1 VIAELWRYR
10 KIGRDSKKRE
20 KATPMREQLTEW
32 RSVMHSWCVQDH
44 WDAPEIVG
52 GHGAEFWD
60 RQGHRYLDM
69 SSLAECSNLG
79 HQHPQVI
86 RAIKEQADR
95 LCFIT
100 SEWGAEPRRELA
112 DMLLDVSG
120 FEGGRVFFTLAGADA
135 NENAVKF
142 ARWASDKPNGQVLAR
157 SRSYHGASNATMN
170 YSGDPRGASYPELE
184 RVVRVAAPYCYRC
197 PFGHPSSQSCGR
209 ECVHEVGDAID
220 RVGAD
225 QIAAVLMES
234 HAGTNGIVPPADYWP
249 TLLRQCRERQVI
261 LIADEVMA
269 GFGRTGTWFGWQHA
283 GEAGRPDMMTLAKGL
298 TGAHIPLGAVV
309 VSEAISVKLQ
319 NRMLYTGLT
328 YCGHP
333 LSCAAG
339 VAALKAYTDQQLIQ
353 RSAQLGQYLFS
364 LLGQLQQRHP
374 IIGDVR
380 GQGLFAI
387 VELVKDRASRAPI
400 VEWGKSSV
408 DLRELV
414 RRGRELG
421 VSFAVRSNLIV
432 IAPPLIIENQQLER
446 AVAVLDQLLTDM
458 APALSAV
465 KTA

>member
-1 VIAELWRYR
+1 
-10 KIGRDSKKRE
+10 
-20 KATPMREQLTEW
+20 
-32 RSVMHSWCVQDH
+32 MHSWSVQDS

-52 GHGAEFWD
+52 AAGASFWD
-60 RQGHRYLDM
+60 STGHRYIDM

-79 HQHPQVI
+79 HQHPNII
-86 RAIKEQADR
+86 RAIKQQADQ

-100 SEWGAEPRRELA
+100 SEWGAEPRRALA
-112 DMLLDVSG
+112 EQLLEVSG

-142 ARWASDKPNGQVLAR
+142 ARWASGKPNGHVLAR

-184 RVVRVAAPYCYRC
+184 HVIRVEPPLCYRC
-197 PFGHPSSQSCGR
+197 PFGYLSNQDCQR
-209 ECVHEVGDAID
+209 ECVRDISQAID
-220 RVGAD
+220 NAGAD

-234 HAGTNGIVPPADYWP
+234 HAGTNGIVAPADYWP
-249 TLLRQCRERQVI
+249 ALRQICREKNI
-261 LIADEVMA
+261 FLIADEVMA

-309 VSEAISVKLQ
+309 VSEAVNAQLAG
-319 NRMLYTGLT
+319 RMLYTGLT

-339 VAALKAYTDQQLIQ
+339 LAALQTYRDEALIE
-353 RSAQLGQYLFS
+353 RSAHLGRDLFGM
-364 LLGQLQQRHP
+364 LAVMQKHHE

-380 GQGLFAI
+380 GSGLFAI
-387 VELVKDRASRAPI
+387 VELVKDRSTREPI
-400 VEWGKSSV
+400 VPWGVSSPV
-408 DLRELV
+408 LRALV
-414 RRGRELG
+414 RKGREMG

-432 IAPPLIIENQQLER
+432 IAPPLVITETELAQALS
-446 AVAVLDQLLTDM
+446 VLDDLLTEFSL
-458 APALSAV
+458 ALQAS
-465 KTA
+465 KS